1 MHPHLRKSCSEY
13 KMFDR
18 GPSLDWLYITLLLIN
33 GSKSSG
39 ALTQVLFEVLVS
51 ELIIKNILELY

>member
-1 MHPHLRKSCSEY
+1 ML
-13 KMFDR
+13 DR

-39 ALTQVLFEVLVS
+39 TLTQVLFEVLVS
-51 ELIIKNILELY
+51 EPIIKNILEFY